1 LIQGKVHLFS
11 YVAVASADGNVVL
24 NLSSIEST
32 RAAELEVAVDS
43 AAPAPGDL
51 TTLREAEHAFITAE
65 LARKTLAKQ
74 ATYR

>member
-43 AAPAPGDL
+43 AAPTSVDL
-51 TTLREAEHAFITAE
+51 TTLREAEHALITAE
-65 LARKTLAKQ
+65 LARKKH
-74 ATYR
+74 